1 MLKHVRPRKA
11 LQFDCDLSLV
21 REEGDQMTNGD
32 QMINRDQMINGDQMT
47 NGYQTID
54 VIFLLQDHDQLHLTL
69 DLQVVEQEMEAPLIT
84 QNVSDEDDDDSLVT
98 NPPSM
103 LDEDEEL
110 DCASEPAFDRLF
122 LGRRLGETQEE
133 EEVIEKEAPRR
144 GSVMEGREGLVAAW
158 VETGGRRGFARSY
171 RILGAETCKGQ
182 R

>member
-32 QMINRDQMINGDQMT
+32 QIINGDQMINGDQ
-47 NGYQTID
+47 TID
-54 VIFLLQDHDQLHLTL
+54 GIFLLQDHDQLHLTL

-84 QNVSDEDDDDSLVT
+84 QNVSDEDDDDSIVT
-98 NPPSM
+98 NPPTM

-110 DCASEPAFDRLF
+110 DCATEPAFDRLF
-122 LGRRLGETQEE
+122 LGRRLGEMQEEEGEE

-158 VETGGRRGFARSY
+158 VETGGRRGFARNY